1 MGKATAL
8 FSLKCMLAGIVLGTF
23 VVLSTLAWPLA
34 WLGLKL
40 NLMCFVAG
48 VIREEEFKKPCMIYF
63 VAQRIGSLSILFMG
77 ILREFNSTAH
87 AFLIF
92 SIVLKMGMMPFH
104 FWVPVVV
111 PFLEKLGIFLL
122 QT

>member
-1 MGKATAL
+1 
-8 FSLKCMLAGIVLGTF
+8 MLAGIVLGTL

-34 WLGLKL
+34 WLGLEL

-48 VIREEEFKKPCMIYF
+48 VMREEKFKKPCMIYF

-87 AFLIF
+87 VFLIF
-92 SIVLKMGMMPFH
+92 SIVLKIGMMPFH
-104 FWVPVVV
+104 F
-111 PFLEKLGIFLL
+111 
-122 QT
+122 